1 MNEVKIFEN
10 TEFGKIRTVTI
21 NNEVWFV
28 GKDVADI
35 LGYQNGSRD
44 INRHVEEEDRNKVMI
59 FDGNQDKETITI
71 NESGLYCLILSS
83 KMPNA
88 RKFKR
93 WVTSEVLP
101 SIRKNGGYIAGQEN
115 MSDDELMAKALMV
128 AQNKIAE
135 RDKQIERMRPKEIFA
150 DAVSASHTSI
160 LVGDMA
166 KLLKQNGV
174 DIGQKRLFEWLREN
188 GYLIKRKGSDWNMPT
203 QKSMEMGLFDI
214 KESTV
219 NNPDGSVRINRTTKV
234 TGKGQQY
241 FINKFLIKQER
252 RAVIC

>member
-1 MNEVKIFEN
+1 MNEILTVNNDTQTVSARELHEKLKINTRFNDWFPRMVEYGFSEGMDFYSKMSKTEN
-10 TEFGKIRTVTI
+10 GGRPSKDFDISIDMAKQICMIQRTPEGKAVRQYLIDLEKAWNTP
-21 NNEVWFV
+21 E
-28 GKDVADI
+28 
-35 LGYQNGSRD
+35 Q
-44 INRHVEEEDRNKVMI
+44 VMARALK
-59 FDGNQDKETITI
+59 FADKEIEKLKKS
-71 NESGLYCLILSS
+71 NAGLLED
-83 KMPNA
+83 N
-88 RKFKR
+88 KR
-93 WVTSEVLP
+93 M
-101 SIRKNGGYIAGQEN
+101 K
-115 MSDDELMAKALMV
+115 
-128 AQNKIAE
+128 
-135 RDKQIERMRPKEIFA
+135 PKEIFA

-174 DIGQKRLFEWLREN
+174 DIGQKRLFEWLREK

-241 FINKFLIKQER
+241 FINKFL
-252 RAVIC
+252 AA